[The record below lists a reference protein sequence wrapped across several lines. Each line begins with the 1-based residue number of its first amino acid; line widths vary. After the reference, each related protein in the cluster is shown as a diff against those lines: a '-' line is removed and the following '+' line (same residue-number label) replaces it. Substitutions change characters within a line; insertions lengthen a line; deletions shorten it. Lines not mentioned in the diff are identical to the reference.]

1 MPLFFLC
8 RKICSAPLR
17 TARARFLVHPPAVSY
32 NQSRERGAQM
42 KIDQSIY
49 YFFLFWYACG
59 VVLLSFD
66 ILPPALEWAN
76 VVFLIAAGLIGGIY
90 FVRSYG
96 TSKGLSI
103 SAIIVFF
110 SIFAEHLGVEYGIL
124 FGDYYYTQDFGPKLI
139 GVPIAIG
146 FAWLMVIASSHALAK
161 VIAYKKNVLI
171 YVLTGSLLAVLMDL
185 IIDPV
190 AYEVKEYWV
199 WQAESFYYNIPFSNF
214 AGWFIVAF
222 ILHAFIYFL
231 VHSEMNKSGV
241 WHSRMVLVFI
251 LMQAMFILLALI
263 SKLWLAVTATLVL
276 TAAALAVYYYSLKRF
291 PHD

>member
-1 MPLFFLC
+1 
-8 RKICSAPLR
+8 
-17 TARARFLVHPPAVSY
+17 
-32 NQSRERGAQM
+32 M
-42 KIDQSIY
+42 KLDQSIY

-59 VVLLSFD
+59 VILLSFD

-76 VVFLIAAGLIGGIY
+76 VVFLIAAGIIGGIY
-90 FVRSYG
+90 FIRSYG
-96 TSKGLSI
+96 QTKGLAI
-103 SAIIVFF
+103 SALIVFF

-161 VIAYKKNVLI
+161 VIAYNQNVIL
-171 YVLTGSLLAVLMDL
+171 YVLTGSFLAVLMDL

-222 ILHAFIYFL
+222 ILHFAIYL
-231 VHSEMNKSGV
+231 IVHKEITTYNL
-241 WHSRMVLVFI
+241 WHSRMILVFGLI
-251 LMQAMFILLALI
+251 QAMFILLALI
-263 SKLWLAVTATLVL
+263 NQLWLAVIMTATL
-276 TAAALAVYYYSLKRF
+276 TAIALAGYYLSLKRF
-291 PHD
+291 RHDRSR